1 VDALTMLRVLRVA
14 LGLCVIVVVIV
25 LAVRR
30 RIEWWQVAWL
40 MIYLINQSA
49 FAAYILVAGH
59 LGTIDTAIARIWSV
73 TLDIHGSFAMLM
85 FLAVVTLS
93 GRKGRG
99 KGKGKGQ
106 QHGRRR
112 PETQRPPRTHAHGA
126 DDRHQPPVDL
136 SAEWEFLDRIRCA
149 SPQRVVAHA
158 DAGTAP

>member
-1 VDALTMLRVLRVA
+1 MLRVLRVA

-49 FAAYILVAGH
+49 FAAYILIAGH
-59 LGTIDTAIARIWSV
+59 LGAIDTAMARIWSV

-85 FLAVVTLS
+85 FLTVVMLS

-99 KGKGKGQ
+99 DGQGKGQ
-106 QHGRRR
+106 SKGQRNERRK
-112 PETQRPPRTHAHGA
+112 PQPQRLARTRADRA
-126 DDRHQPPVDL
+126 DDRHQSLVDL